1 VASRRPGESAF
12 IGNDDT
18 RYKEQ
23 LFDLLG
29 KMGEHALEAGE
40 VELESDASQKMTFKI
55 LLNPTWRTALA
66 AMTQVSAK

>member
-1 VASRRPGESAF
+1 
-12 IGNDDT
+12 
-18 RYKEQ
+18 
-23 LFDLLG
+23 
-29 KMGEHALEAGE
+29 MGEHALEAGE